1 MIKNFL
7 DFLNEN
13 NAPDENN
20 ESPKLTNN
28 ERYETLALIKAIQNG
43 NMNYVKN
50 YFDEHINDK
59 DIQQQIASNILRC
72 MYNNQKDICD
82 YLLNLDVMNN
92 GSITKDGNIT
102 NINVDFLFKSFIS
115 NAKDLNKP
123 DFLEMIIQQYDRNG
137 VKYPSI
143 YSGKEP
149 IDIV

>member
-59 DIQQQIASNILRC
+59 DIQQ
-72 MYNNQKDICD
+72 
-82 YLLNLDVMNN
+82 
-92 GSITKDGNIT
+92 
-102 NINVDFLFKSFIS
+102 
-115 NAKDLNKP
+115 
-123 DFLEMIIQQYDRNG
+123 
-137 VKYPSI
+137 
-143 YSGKEP
+143 
-149 IDIV
+149 